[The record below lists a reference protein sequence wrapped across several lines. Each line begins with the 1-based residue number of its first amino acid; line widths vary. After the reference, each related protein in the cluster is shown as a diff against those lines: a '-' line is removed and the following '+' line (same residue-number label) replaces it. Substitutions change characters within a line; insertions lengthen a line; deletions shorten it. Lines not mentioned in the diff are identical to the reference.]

1 MKTFRSFL
9 LLSLFGLLLLTACTA
24 TPAFLQPDVAS
35 AQSTADN
42 NGSPSLLESV
52 AFNGVVE
59 AVAADSYTVDG
70 LVVRVDDR
78 SQVAANLNVGAAVQV
93 SALLL
98 PDRSRYALSIQP
110 QAAGAVNTAEFKIYG
125 LVQGIADSNWQVS
138 GQTILVDASTQ
149 IEAGIALG
157 DWVEVE
163 GRLLNGALSA
173 AKISREDRGAATP
186 VPGQTPGV
194 LPTGYPAPVQTPG
207 GSEVE
212 FYGVVASITGDTWM
226 IAGQTVRTT
235 AATEIKDGATVGDN
249 VKVHATL
256 QADGTYLARE
266 IEKSMG
272 GGSPT
277 ETPGGSEVEFYGVV
291 ASITGDTWMI
301 AGQTVRT
308 TAATEIKDGA
318 TVGDN
323 VKVHATLQA
332 DGTYPARE
340 IEIDTDNGGDD
351 NGNDDNGGDDNSGGD
366 DGDDDD

>member
-9 LLSLFGLLLLTACTA
+9 LLGLFGLLLLTACTA
-24 TPAFLQPDVAS
+24 TPAFLQPEVVN

-78 SQVAANLNVGAAVQV
+78 SQVAANLNVGAVVQV

-125 LVQGIADSNWQVS
+125 LVQGIADGNWQVS

-163 GRLLNGALSA
+163 GFLLNGSLSA
-173 AKISREDRGAATP
+173 AKISREDRGGATP

-226 IAGQTVRTT
+226 IA
-235 AATEIKDGATVGDN
+235 
-249 VKVHATL
+249 
-256 QADGTYLARE
+256 ARWL
-266 IEKSMG
+266 
-272 GGSPT
+272 PT
-277 ETPGGSEVEFYGVV
+277 
-291 ASITGDTWMI
+291 
-301 AGQTVRT
+301 
-308 TAATEIKDGA
+308 
-318 TVGDN
+318 
-323 VKVHATLQA
+323 
-332 DGTYPARE
+332 
-340 IEIDTDNGGDD
+340 
-351 NGNDDNGGDDNSGGD
+351 
-366 DGDDDD
+366 